1 MRKHIDDLRTDIY
14 LKHVDILAL
23 CETRVFESDL
33 DLNIEGLS
41 LFCADQ
47 QQSKHGMALYYKPNI
62 VKNQL
67 IATSISGIELLITI
81 LDVANICFIY
91 CPPKSATNQNFANV
105 IQYIQSIINI
115 TKPTIIMGDFNQNAL
130 QNCSVLNFLQHNYS
144 FHQILKS
151 PTTDYDSCLDQIYIN
166 FPQDRLCLSGTLE
179 SYYSEHKPI
188 IYQLYQKHLKT

>member
-41 LFCADQ
+41 LFCDDQ
-47 QQSKHGMALYYKPNI
+47 QQSKNGMALYYKPNI
-62 VKNQL
+62 VQNQL

-91 CPPKSATNQNFANV
+91 CSPKSATNQNFANV
-105 IQYIQSIINI
+105 MQYLQSIINI
-115 TKPTIIMGDFNQNAL
+115 TKPTIIMGDFNQNA
-130 QNCSVLNFLQHNYS
+130 
-144 FHQILKS
+144 
-151 PTTDYDSCLDQIYIN
+151 
-166 FPQDRLCLSGTLE
+166 
-179 SYYSEHKPI
+179 
-188 IYQLYQKHLKT
+188 